1 MSQEIPLEIP
11 RTIHAGS
18 PAIPPVGMRQEIPL
32 EIPQLRERLLN
43 DFKGRLPDATTGSEE
58 ERERNFLS
66 RALAAFAIH
75 RLSGCALDD
84 AAQAVVDGGG
94 DGGIDAIYYAPT
106 SRCLWVA
113 QSKFI
118 SNGRGEPQL
127 AEVIKFKDG
136 LENLLQGRFEAFDKN
151 AFWKD
156 KIPDLQN
163 NFEDNS
169 LQVRAVLVYS
179 GVNVVSDD
187 RLRLFEDLKARFS
200 PGENYFT
207 FIPCGLTTI
216 GDWLTGADQEPGVAE
231 VSLTLSKPGWLKDPY
246 PYETIY
252 GLLPLA
258 DLNALCQSH
267 GRKLVAANIR
277 EYKGETEV
285 NEQIIKTLRDEPGHF
300 FYLNNG
306 LTAYCTR
313 LEVTHFDRANVDQK
327 RVRAF
332 NFSIVNGAQTLGTV
346 AKFFDAAETPTLDGF
361 VFLKIISLERCEDE
375 GFAQRITHSTNFQNQ
390 IGARD
395 FVALDAQQERIRAQ
409 LQPSGGNYH
418 YKDGDDAEEDE
429 DNFTLS
435 EATRALACLEQDAS
449 CDLYTRALTN
459 PKSLWSEEAV
469 YPETEILRSRY
480 ARIFRPDRSAR
491 TVWRAVQ
498 AQRLVIEK
506 MRDEGRSSAGLRKTF
521 FQNARWLVLN
531 ILLLKLHPEWGNDLA
546 LSREEN
552 EAVVTK
558 TLEIAEALW
567 QVCEEKGY
575 VSEARHFR
583 SVFSNPTDCQVL
595 RNATLA
601 KQA

>member
-11 RTIHAGS
+11 
-18 PAIPPVGMRQEIPL
+18 
-32 EIPQLRERLLN
+32 QLHERLLN
-43 DFKGRLPDATTGSEE
+43 DFKGRLPDAASGSEE
-58 ERERNFLS
+58 EREKNFLS

-75 RLSGCALDD
+75 RLSGCTLDE
-84 AAQAVVDGGG
+84 ASQAVVDGGG

-106 SRCLWVA
+106 SRYLWVA

-118 SNGRGEPQL
+118 SNGRVEPPL
-127 AEVIKFKDG
+127 AEVIKFKIG
-136 LENLLQGRFEAFDKN
+136 LENLLQGRFDAFDKN
-151 AFWKD
+151 AFWKA
-156 KIPDLQN
+156 KIPGLQN
-163 NFEDNS
+163 SFEDSS

-200 PGENYFT
+200 PGEDYFT
-207 FIPCGLTTI
+207 FLPCGLTTV
-216 GDWLTGADQEPGVAE
+216 GDWLTDADQEPGVAE
-231 VSLTLSKPGWLKDPY
+231 VSLILRKPGWLKNPH

-258 DLNALCQSH
+258 DLNALFQSH
-267 GRKLVAANIR
+267 GKKLVAANIR

-285 NEQIIKTLRDEPGHF
+285 NEQILKTLRDEPGHF

-313 LEVTHFDRANVDQK
+313 LEVAHLDRVDVEQK

-332 NFSIVNGAQTLGTV
+332 NFSIVNGAQTLGAVT
-346 AKFFDAAETPTLDGF
+346 KFFNTAETPALDGF
-361 VFLKIISLERCEDE
+361 VFLKIISLERCEEE

-409 LQPSGGNYH
+409 LQPSGVNYH

-429 DNFTLS
+429 NNFTLR

-449 CDLYTRALTN
+449 CDLYARALAN

-480 ARIFRPDRSAR
+480 ARIFRPDRAAR

-498 AQRLVIEK
+498 AQRLVVEK

-521 FQNARWLVLN
+521 FENARWLVFN
-531 ILLLKLHPEWGNDLA
+531 ILLLQLRPERGNELA
-546 LSREEN
+546 LSHEEN
-552 EAVVTK
+552 AAVVAK

-567 QVCEEKGY
+567 QVCEENGY

-583 SVFSNPTDCQVL
+583 SVFSSATDCQGL
-595 RNATLA
+595 RNAILA
-601 KQA
+601 KLA